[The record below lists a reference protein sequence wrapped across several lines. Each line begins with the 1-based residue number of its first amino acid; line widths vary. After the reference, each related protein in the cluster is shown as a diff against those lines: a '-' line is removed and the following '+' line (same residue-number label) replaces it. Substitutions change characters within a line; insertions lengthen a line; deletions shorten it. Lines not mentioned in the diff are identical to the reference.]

1 MSTIPDTA
9 FMINDA
15 ESVSANSQYTT
26 DADSY
31 TMHDQ
36 RDTMNRIL
44 PEAYL
49 SPVRS
54 QTTIPLKRQSK
65 SGLRRLVS
73 KLTRG
78 THVLQSIFLKFQNI
92 ISIDAIKFREIS

>member
-9 FMINDA
+9 FMANDA
-15 ESVSANSQYTT
+15 ESVSAMSQYTT
-26 DADSY
+26 GADSY
-31 TMHDQ
+31 TMHDH
-36 RDTMNRIL
+36 RDIMNRIL
-44 PEAYL
+44 ADAHL

-54 QTTIPLKRQSK
+54 QTTIPLKKQSK

-78 THVLQSIFLKFQNI
+78 THALQSIFEKLQNI
-92 ISIDAIKFREIS
+92 INIYAPKFREIS

>member
-9 FMINDA
+9 FMINDV

-26 DADSY
+26 GADSY

-36 RDTMNRIL
+36 GDTMNRIL
-44 PEAYL
+44 AEAYL

-54 QTTIPLKRQSK
+54 QTIIPLKRQSK
-65 SGLRRLVS
+65 SSLRRLVS

-78 THVLQSIFLKFQNI
+78 THVLQSIFKKLQNI
-92 ISIDAIKFREIS
+92 INVYALKFREIS